1 MLWYP
6 NPGEP
11 IARHETDG
19 LLVTCREADGVVRI
33 QAIGAYRD
41 LAPQY
46 PDLPVTHWPGL
57 CIAHEQ
63 PFGGRTGE
71 TVAQEPAC
79 RSSGPASGPQA
90 SIGANSSTAA
100 MIGRNASRGCAQ
112 YRGCRSQATPGRRP
126 KSSPRASPPA
136 IGAKLW
142 IGFPGVQGGGVGLGG
157 VGTNPRRRESA
168 NPRFRRSGAAL
179 PRGRRNRIGS
189 TT

>member
-1 MLWYP
+1 MRSRC
-6 NPGEP
+6 
-11 IARHETDG
+11 ASQTSAMVG
-19 LLVTCREADGVVRI
+19 LG
-33 QAIGAYRD
+33 
-41 LAPQY
+41 
-46 PDLPVTHWPGL
+46 PGL

-100 MIGRNASRGCAQ
+100 MIGQNASRGCAQ

-142 IGFPGVQGGGVGLGG
+142 IGFPGVQGGEVGLDGVGP
-157 VGTNPRRRESA
+157 NPRIRESA